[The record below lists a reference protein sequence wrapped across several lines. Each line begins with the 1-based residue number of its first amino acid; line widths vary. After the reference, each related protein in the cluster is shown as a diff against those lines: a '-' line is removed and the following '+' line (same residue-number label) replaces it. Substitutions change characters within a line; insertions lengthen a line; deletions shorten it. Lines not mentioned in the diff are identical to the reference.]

1 MKKICFVL
9 LLTFGVSF
17 ANDSNPL
24 NNNQNDPIVGD
35 ILVINA
41 TSNTNYNHIDFPKL
55 NVIVKKGGLAN
66 YKSVHGNHVVVT
78 DVKIKNDGNVYV
90 TLEKKDKTKFF
101 GFVKQVNADYHKSIS
116 SGELSKL

>member
-9 LLTFGVSF
+9 LLAFGVAF
-17 ANDSNPL
+17 ANDSNLL

-35 ILVINA
+35 ILVIKA